1 MVNEEGADWEVA
13 VELGHFLSVPK
24 MVASLLLLQSFKGK
38 KYIAEDHH
46 DFNRKTWNCASL
58 PVSLYISCTSEVTF
72 MIVEALWIVSRH

>member
-24 MVASLLLLQSFKGK
+24 MVASLVLLQSFIGK

-46 DFNRKTWNCASL
+46 DFNGKT
-58 PVSLYISCTSEVTF
+58 
-72 MIVEALWIVSRH
+72 

>member
-46 DFNRKTWNCASL
+46 DFNRKT
-58 PVSLYISCTSEVTF
+58 
-72 MIVEALWIVSRH
+72 